1 MKVLAVAFLFFLLFE
16 KNTLLWVDY
25 DSLYVFLEA
34 GERTLAWPL
43 DLADV
48 GVALLL
54 SVPEAMAFLLF

>member
-1 MKVLAVAFLFFLLFE
+1 MKILAVAFLFFSFL
-16 KNTLLWVDY
+16 NTLLWVDY

>member
-1 MKVLAVAFLFFLLFE
+1 MKILAVAFLFFSFL
-16 KNTLLWVDY
+16 NTLLWVDY

-48 GVALLL
+48 GVDLLL